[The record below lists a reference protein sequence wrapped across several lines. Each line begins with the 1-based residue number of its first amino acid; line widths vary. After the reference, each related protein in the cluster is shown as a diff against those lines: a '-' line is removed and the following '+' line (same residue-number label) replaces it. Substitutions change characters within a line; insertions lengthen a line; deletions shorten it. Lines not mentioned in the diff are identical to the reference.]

1 MHHVHRCR
9 SGHRHDSGACLSIS
23 TCEYPTM
30 ITNTKLDP
38 IETASVDELQALQ
51 TQRLKW
57 TLKHAYENV

>member
-1 MHHVHRCR
+1 
-9 SGHRHDSGACLSIS
+9 
-23 TCEYPTM
+23 M

-57 TLKHAYENV
+57 TLEHAYRKCADVSAQIRRSRRTS